1 MSNQLKTLI
10 VDDEYLA
17 LNLVEGFLLQLP
29 YIKIIGKVT
38 SPIKALEIL
47 QKESVDILFLDIQM
61 PILSGTNL
69 LKTLKKP
76 PITILTTAYSEYA
89 IEAFE
94 LQVADYL
101 LKPFSFE
108 RLLKAVQR
116 AKEMANI
123 GSQIKESTLPTD
135 SRKSISLK
143 SDGKL
148 IKLNYDEI
156 LFIEGYGEYVQFVT
170 AEKRITVLQTL
181 KGLEKT
187 LPNNIFLRVHK
198 SFIINISAPSIIDG
212 NVLEI
217 AKFKIPISRD
227 KREIVIERVFGI

>member
-47 QKESVDILFLDIQM
+47 QKESVDLLFLDIQM

-170 AEKRITVLQTL
+170 PEKRITVLQTL
-181 KGLEKT
+181 KGLEET

-198 SFIINISAPSIIDG
+198 SFIINISAPSVIEG

-227 KREIVIERVFGI
+227 KREIVIEKVFGI

>member
-1 MSNQLKTLI
+1 MSNQLKTLL

-116 AKEMANI
+116 AKEMSST
-123 GSQIKESTLPTD
+123 GLQSTSLTES
-135 SRKSISLK
+135 RRSISLK

-181 KGLEKT
+181 KGLEET

-198 SFIINISAPSIIDG
+198 SFIINISAPSVIEG

-227 KREIVIERVFGI
+227 KREIVIEKVFGI